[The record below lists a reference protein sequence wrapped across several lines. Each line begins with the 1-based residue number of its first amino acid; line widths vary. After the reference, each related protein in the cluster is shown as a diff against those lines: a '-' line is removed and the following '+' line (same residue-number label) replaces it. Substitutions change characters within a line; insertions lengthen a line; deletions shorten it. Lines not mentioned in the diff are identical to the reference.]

1 MDKNKMVF
9 VPRVIYV
16 RQLPKD
22 KKLDLFKRVKGYC
35 LWEGADLMY
44 VMKGILDE
52 KIKDVEAALAE
63 EYFDCMT
70 MYKDI
75 LNDRL

>member
-1 MDKNKMVF
+1 MDRNKMVF

-16 RQLPKD
+16 SQLPKD

-44 VMKGILDE
+44 VMKGVLDE
-52 KIKDVEAALAE
+52 KIKDVEAVLE
-63 EYFDCMT
+63 EQYYDCMS
-70 MYKDI
+70 MYEDI
-75 LNDRL
+75 LADRI